1 MITNVTVTEKVSEKN
16 FNSYGRFD
24 FSVLPRIGE
33 KIVLGKHGG
42 LHILE
47 VINVEHSPVMT
58 EPGTKVEK
66 YAKEQEGPK
75 ITLFVKLTET
85 VI

>member
-1 MITNVTVTEKVSEKN
+1 MILNVLVTEKVNGKD
-16 FNSYGRFD
+16 FNPYGYFD

-33 KIVLGKHGG
+33 RIVLGKYGG

-58 EPGTKVEK
+58 EPDTKVAK
-66 YAKEQEGPK
+66 FAKEEEGPK
-75 ITLFVKLTET
+75 ITLFVRLVDT
-85 VI
+85 VF